1 VTGGVEATVAAVEGA
16 EVIRVLIVDDIASTR
31 ENLQKLLAFE
41 DDIAVVATAG
51 NGREGV
57 DAAREF
63 SPHVVLMDVNMPVMD
78 GIEATETL
86 AVEAPQCPVVI
97 MSVQGERDYLR
108 RAMQSGARA
117 FLIKPFS
124 GDELLTSIRRV
135 HELEGKKGTYLRQLG
150 IAVAGSPPPTGGA
163 APASRGGSAEIHLVM
178 AGKGG
183 CGKSLLATNLATALR
198 MEGAGRICLVDLDL
212 QFGDVG
218 VLLNLSQGRTISDL
232 VDNAQSLDGEFV
244 DEVLADGPEGL
255 RVLLAPLSPELGD
268 LVRAEHVR
276 AIFEILRREFD
287 HVVVDSG
294 GPFAEPTLEA
304 IDLSDHVLVVGSLN
318 IPAIKNTKLLL
329 KTLESLKVPKD
340 RVLLVVNHHDAHA
353 AYDRSTIEENLRA
366 PVAVE
371 LPSEPKLVGASVHR
385 AVPLVVG
392 SPDAEVARR
401 IRALARRL
409 APAAAAAGGSA
420 EARRPVASRRFG
432 FRK

>member
-1 VTGGVEATVAAVEGA
+1 MSLTMETEVAATAPA

-41 DDIAVVATAG
+41 DDIAVIATAG

-57 DAAREF
+57 EAAREL

-135 HELEGKKGTYLRQLG
+135 HELEGKKGTYLRQLAPTSAG
-150 IAVAGSPPPTGGA
+150 SSATPAGVAVAA
-163 APASRGGSAEIHLVM
+163 RSRTAEVHLVM

-198 MEGAGRICLVDLDL
+198 LEVAGRVCLVDLDL

-218 VLLNLSQGRTISDL
+218 VLLNLPHGRTVSDL

-255 RVLLAPLSPELGD
+255 RVLVAPLSPELGD

-276 AIFEILRREFD
+276 AIFEILSREFE
-287 HVVVDSG
+287 HIVVDSG

-304 IDLSDHVLVVGSLN
+304 VDLADHVLVIGSLN

-329 KTLESLKVPKD
+329 KTLDSLKVPGD
-340 RVLLVVNHHDAHA
+340 RVLVVVNHHDAHA
-353 AYDRSTIEENLRA
+353 AYDRASIEDTLRS
-366 PVAVE
+366 PVAME
-371 LPSEPKLVGASVHR
+371 LPSDPKLVGASVHR
-385 AVPLVVG
+385 AVPVVVG
-392 SPDAEVARR
+392 SPDSEVSRR

-409 APAAAAAGGSA
+409 APAAAGAASD
-420 EARRPVASRRFG
+420 EARRPSGARRFG
-432 FRK
+432 FRR